1 MKYFIL
7 IILLALNPV
16 SDLDKI
22 ATINKHKKQ
31 AREAYNNGEY
41 EKALSH
47 YTFLVDSMK
56 VDEPE
61 VLLNYGNT
69 LYQLNDTTR
78 AIERFASLYETN
90 DKEVRSVANQQL
102 GVIHNKMLKEPKAA
116 LEYFKQALKDDPT
129 NEDARYNYE
138 MLKKALKEQEQQQ
151 DQQDQQDQNKEQQQD
166 QKEQEDQEQQQQDQ
180 QNDQQ
185 QKDQQEQQDKEQQ
198 SDQKKEG
205 EEGEQN
211 EDQEQKD
218 QEQSEEE
225 SGEEKEQKDQQQQEG
240 EPDEQD
246 DQQNEDLQNSVAEKL
261 KDMKISEEKARMILE
276 AMKNNEIQYFQ
287 QNKRKP
293 TKKKDSSKPDW

>member
-1 MKYFIL
+1 MKYFLL
-7 IILLALNPV
+7 IVLLALNPI

-22 ATINKHKKQ
+22 ATINKHKKE
-31 AREAYNNGEY
+31 AREAYNNGEF

-47 YTFLVDSMK
+47 YAFLVDSMK
-56 VDEPE
+56 VEEPE

-69 LYQLNDTTR
+69 LYQLSDTTR
-78 AIERFASLYETN
+78 AIERFASLYDSN
-90 DKEVRSVANQQL
+90 DKQVRSVANQQL
-102 GVIHNKMLKEPKAA
+102 GIIHNKMLKEPKAA
-116 LEYFKQALKDDPT
+116 LEYFKQALKDDPS

-138 MLKKALKEQEQQQ
+138 MLKKAMKEQEQQQ
-151 DQQDQQDQNKEQQQD
+151 DQQDQEQNKDQQND
-166 QKEQEDQEQQQQDQ
+166 QQEKQDQEQQQQDQ

-185 QKDQQEQQDKEQQ
+185 QQDQQEQQEKEEQ
-198 SDQKKEG
+198 SEQKKEG
-205 EEGEQN
+205 EEGEEN
-211 EDQEQKD
+211 EDKEQQD
-218 QEQSEEE
+218 QEQSKDKP
-225 SGEEKEQKDQQQQEG
+225 GEEKEQKDQQQQEG

-246 DQQNEDLQNSVAEKL
+246 DQQNEDQQNSVAEKL